1 MGLNQACYFA
11 GTDKI
16 YATMENYI
24 VKFNATT
31 GAREAY
37 AKVAAP
43 LYGPMTC
50 CAGSTAVYCGLV
62 HDYSW
67 VNDTLPGVANKFIW
81 TVNPI
86 TLVATD
92 SFALNAFFEAYWSTA
107 SDSYSHEGVL
117 EMKEFGAYL
126 YFEGSRGGG
135 STPGRV
141 KLTDPTDN
149 TLDDFGDPWGDA
161 GFRPEACD
169 VGNYGGNDRMFHIDM
184 GGPEWESRTIIPGV
198 LGPFVSPWDIIG
210 QTGYGTTPDYP
221 AALVFY
227 APSTAVYIVCG
238 NGNMYKRN
246 ASTGALIG
254 VMNLDA
260 VFANVKPFRIRL
272 SPING
277 LIYIPCQDMNV
288 VIIWDP
294 LTDTGIYR
302 DGFHSPIDIVFTG
315 TKAWAVQSG
324 VTPLQ
329 EIVI

>member
-1 MGLNQACYFA
+1 MACYFA

-16 YATMENYI
+16 YGTMENYI
-24 VKFNATT
+24 LKFNATT
-31 GAREAY
+31 GTREAY

-50 CAGSTAVYCGLV
+50 YAGSTAVYCGLV

-81 TVNPI
+81 TVNPT

-92 SFALNAFFEAYWSTA
+92 SFGLNAFDEAFLGVA
-107 SDSYSHEGVL
+107 SDSYAHLGAL
-117 EMKEFGAYL
+117 QMKEFSGYL
-126 YFEGSRGGG
+126 YFERANGGG
-135 STPGRV
+135 TTPARV
-141 KLTDPTDN
+141 NLTNSADN

-161 GFRPEACD
+161 GFWSEATEL
-169 VGNYGGNDRMFHIDM
+169 GTYGGNNRMFQIDM
-184 GGPEWESRTIIPGV
+184 GGPAWESRTITPGI
-198 LGPFVSPWDIIG
+198 LGPFVSPWDPIG
-210 QTGYGTTPDYP
+210 DTVYSTNPDNP
-221 AALVFY
+221 AALLFY

-238 NGNMYKRN
+238 NGNMHKRD
-246 ASTGALIG
+246 ASTGGAISVL
-254 VMNLDA
+254 NLDA

-272 SPING
+272 SPLNG
-277 LIYIPCQDMNV
+277 QFYIPCQDMNV

-302 DGFHSPIDIVFTG
+302 DGFHSPIDIVFTN

-324 VTPLQ
+324 VTPLR
-329 EIVI
+329 EIII